1 MAFAVC
7 SPALIPPPP
16 HQAQPPAF
24 LSADEACSAGSGE
37 PGPGS
42 APSPPSSQ
50 QSHGGRPSEAE
61 HTLFSEHLRQ
71 AALWP
76 LRLQKQSAILP
87 PSPSVCCHPLS
98 QGAERDAPAPS
109 SAQPICV
116 ALVSGAQTLALTL
129 MSLSLR
135 HRSHQNC
142 HKLLISTQIQGHLL
156 IQWAAGWPSK

>member
-7 SPALIPPPP
+7 SPALIPPLP

-24 LSADEACSAGSGE
+24 LSADEACSAGSGK

-42 APSPPSSQ
+42 APVHPPASRDTV
-50 QSHGGRPSEAE
+50 GGPQKLS
-61 HTLFSEHLRQ
+61 TLCSRSILGRQ
-71 AALWP
+71 HCGLSGC
-76 LRLQKQSAILP
+76 RKQSAILP
-87 PSPSVCCHPLS
+87 PSLSVCCHPLS
-98 QGAERDAPAPS
+98 QGAKRDAPAPS
-109 SAQPICV
+109 SAQPICA

-142 HKLLISTQIQGHLL
+142 HKILISTQIQGHLL